1 MFHGGESGRK
11 TEYDNILVL
20 ERIVVQEHSCTV
32 LQQPTNP
39 SVR

>member
-20 ERIVVQEHSCTV
+20 ERIVVQFKRKV
-32 LQQPTNP
+32 M
-39 SVR
+39 VAVDDDDDF

>member
-20 ERIVVQEHSCTV
+20 ERIVVQFKRKV
-32 LQQPTNP
+32 MVAVDDDDNF
-39 SVR
+39 